1 METISQADF
10 SRMQGVS
17 RARVS
22 QWIKDGTISLELDG
36 RIDPAKA
43 GDELE
48 KNLDL
53 GKRLDWETSSIA
65 QAREG
70 RDGPPHPFTG
80 NLVKDMTITT
90 LTFFYEHYINI
101 MVPILLKLF
110 MENFHADKESAQE
123 AVICFGFKAHE
134 IVKNFLE
141 KDIFD
146 KRLRSLVGIGI
157 DQFWGEISG
166 RKMQR
171 TSPPKHFRMGHP
183 EALLKL
189 LKRS

>member
-22 QWIKDGTISLELDG
+22 QWIKNGTISLGFDG
-36 RIDPAKA
+36 RIDPEKA
-43 GDELE
+43 RDELQR
-48 KNLDL
+48 NLDL
-53 GKRLDWETSSIA
+53 GKRFDWETSSIA

-80 NLVKDMTITT
+80 NLIRDMTITG
-90 LTFFYEHYINI
+90 LTFFYDYYINI
-101 MVPILLKLF
+101 MIPILLKLF

-123 AVICFGFKAHE
+123 AVICSGFKTHE
-134 IVKNFLE
+134 IIKDFLE

-171 TSPPKHFRMGHP
+171 TSPPKNFQMEHP

-189 LKRS
+189 LKKS